1 MSSSIQNKLIRVY
14 RKRKAIVLIIWE
26 SEDMLSIQMFE
37 HEFGAFQRYSVT
49 KFLSKL
55 FELDNT

>member
-1 MSSSIQNKLIRVY
+1 MSSSTQNNLIRVY
-14 RKRKAIVLIIWE
+14 RKREAIVLWE
-26 SEDMLSIQMFE
+26 SEDMLFIQMFE